1 MAEDRD
7 LKYTNKSF
15 SDFRSQLVEYTKNY
29 FPDTYN
35 DFSPASPGMMFI
47 EMASYVGDVLSY
59 YQDNQLQETY
69 LTYAKDPKNLYSLAY
84 MMGYKPK
91 TTGASEATVQI
102 SQVIDAGANY
112 QPNWDQAAILPANT
126 TFNASTNSGI
136 DFMVDRKVDLS
147 FSSSYD
153 PTEVIVYNLAGGN
166 PSEYLIRKDV
176 KVISATT
183 ETITHT
189 VTTAEKFKTI
199 TIQDSNIIGIQSIVD
214 TTNNKTWYEVPFLG
228 QDTMFVDESNS
239 GNDLTTSPYLLKLK
253 KVPRRFV
260 SRFLSSGF
268 LQVQFG
274 AGTNSSDDS
283 EILPDPSNVGAGLNE
298 GIERRDYAYDP
309 SNFTYSKSYGI
320 APSNATLEITY
331 LKGGGIK
338 SNVAANTINAVDG
351 GTTITSVG
359 GSDTS
364 KLGSS
369 FLTFTNPKPATGGR
383 GADTVDMLRENSLR
397 AFNEQSRTVTLQDY
411 TVRALSLPSKYGSV
425 GKVYVTQDILTNSNR
440 AVGVLTDNNPLALAM
455 YVLSYDG
462 QGKLTTASPSI
473 KQNLKTYLSQFMI
486 ITDALDIKDAFV
498 VNIGVNFDII
508 VRPNYSSRDVLLKCS
523 NKLKELFDIKKWS
536 INQPI
541 NLSKISSALDRVK
554 GVETVQKLE
563 VVNKAGGV
571 YAQYAY
577 DVKGATKN
585 NIVFPSYDPSIFEVK
600 YPDLDIK
607 GRVTVM

>member
-15 SDFRSQLVEYTKNY
+15 SDFRNQLVEYTKNY

-47 EMASYVGDVLSY
+47 EMASYVGDILSF

-91 TTGASEATVQI
+91 TTGVSETSIQV
-102 SQVIDAGANY
+102 SQVVDAGINY
-112 QPNWDQAAILPANT
+112 QPNWDQAAILSANT
-126 TFNASTNSGI
+126 VFAASTGANTSFI
-136 DFMVDRKVDLS
+136 VDRKVDMS

-166 PSEYLIRKDV
+166 PSEYLLRKEV
-176 KVISATT
+176 KAISAAT
-183 ETITHT
+183 ETIDYTI
-189 VTTAEKFKTI
+189 TTAEKFKTL
-199 TIQDSNIIGIQSIVD
+199 TIQDSDIIGIQSIVD

-228 QDTMFVDESNS
+228 QDTIFVDESNNS
-239 GNDLTTSPYLLKLK
+239 NDLTTSPYLLKLK

-260 SRFLSSGF
+260 SRFLSSGY
-268 LQVQFG
+268 LQLQFG
-274 AGTNSSDDS
+274 AGTNDSDDS
-283 EILPDPSNVGAGLNE
+283 EILPDPTNVGAGLNQ
-298 GIERRDYAYDP
+298 GIERRDYAFDP

-320 APSNATLEITY
+320 APSNCTLRVTY

-338 SNVAANTINAVDG
+338 ANVPANTINTIDG
-351 GTTITSVG
+351 GSTITSVSG
-359 GSDTS
+359 TDTT
-364 KLGSS
+364 KLGASY
-369 FLTFTNPKPATGGR
+369 LTFTNPKPATGGR

-411 TVRALSLPSKYGSV
+411 TVRALSLPSKYGSI

-440 AVGVLTDNNPLALAM
+440 AVEVLTDNNPLALAM

-462 QGKLTTASPSI
+462 QGKLISASPSI
-473 KQNLKTYLSQFMI
+473 KENLKTYLSQFMI

-498 VNIGVNFDII
+498 VNIGVNFDIR
-508 VRPNYSSRDVLLKCS
+508 VRPNFSSRDVLLQCS
-523 NKLKELFDIKKWS
+523 NKIKELFDIKKWS

-563 VVNKAGGV
+563 VVNKAGGE

-585 NIVFPSYDPSIFEVK
+585 NIVFPSYDPSIFELK